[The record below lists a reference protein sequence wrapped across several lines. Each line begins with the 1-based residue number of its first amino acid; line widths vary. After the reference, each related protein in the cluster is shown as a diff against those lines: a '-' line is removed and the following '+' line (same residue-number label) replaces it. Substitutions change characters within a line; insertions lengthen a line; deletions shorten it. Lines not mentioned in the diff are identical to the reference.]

1 MIDLLLIGF
10 GKMGSALA
18 KGWTKNCY
26 NFNISI
32 IEKDKNKINKNFND
46 KFTFY
51 KNLHDFTIEK
61 KKIDFVV
68 LAVKPQQIH

>member
-1 MIDLLLIGF
+1 
-10 GKMGSALA
+10 MGSALL
-18 KGWTKNCY
+18 KGGLKIY

-61 KKIDFVV
+61 KK
-68 LAVKPQQIH
+68 